1 MILIKNVRTLDGEAI
16 NVYLEG
22 STISRITPVEVVDSF
37 DGTVLDGAGKFIT
50 TPFWNMHTHAGMTL
64 LRGYGEGTKLMDWLE
79 NYIWPAESNLT
90 EDLVYHGTKLA
101 CLEMIKSGTVGF
113 MDMYWH
119 PKGAAKAVD
128 EMGIRAVIGAVVFDN
143 CDPTLVKSCQERVLE
158 EIESIRG
165 FNSGRIKPSVAPH
178 AIYTVS
184 STLLQWAY
192 QLADGTM
199 PYHIHL
205 SETEFE
211 VNQCLENHGMRP
223 TEYLES
229 LGVLGNNTYAA
240 HSCCLS
246 SNEIEIYAKH
256 GVKAVTNPVSNLKL
270 ASGKICPIV
279 DLQTSGVEVFIGTDG
294 CSSNNNLDLFEE
306 MKFTALLQKHS
317 CVDPTVLSPKEVLNM
332 ASKQPAKAM
341 GLDYGVEVG
350 CVADLMLLDFNVP
363 AGVPFTDLASNLV
376 YSLNGSI
383 VDSLI
388 CDGKIVM
395 RNRQIPNEK
404 QILKNAQDAADK
416 ILKLK

>member
-1 MILIKNVRTLDGEAI
+1 MILIKNVRTLSGEII
-16 NVYLEG
+16 NVYLSG
-22 STISRITPVEVVDSF
+22 SQISKVTPFQEVSDF
-37 DGTVLDGAGKFIT
+37 KGTVLEGDGKVIT

-64 LRGYGEGTKLMDWLE
+64 LRGYGEGTALMDWLE

-90 EDLVYHGTKLA
+90 EEMVYHGTKLA

-119 PKGAAKAVD
+119 PKGAARAVN
-128 EMGIRAVIGAVVFDN
+128 EMGMRAVIGAVVFDN
-143 CDPTLVKSCQERVLE
+143 QDPALMKPCQERVLQ
-158 EIESIRG
+158 EIEAIRS
-165 FNSGRIKPSVAPH
+165 FNSELIKPAIAPH

-184 STLLQWAY
+184 SELLQWAY
-192 QLADGTM
+192 NLADGNM

-211 VNQCLENHGMRP
+211 VNQCLEAHGVRP
-223 TEYLES
+223 TEYLEK
-229 LGVLGNNTYAA
+229 LGVLGRNTYAA
-240 HSCCLS
+240 HSCWLS
-246 SNEIEIYAKH
+246 SNEMDIYAKY

-279 DLQTSGVEVFIGTDG
+279 DLQATGVEVFIGTDG
-294 CSSNNNLDLFEE
+294 CASNNNLDMFEE
-306 MKFTALLQKHS
+306 MKFTALLQKHAV
-317 CVDPTVLSPKEVLNM
+317 VDPTVLTPKEVLDM
-332 ASKQPAKAM
+332 ASVQPAKAM
-341 GLDYGVEVG
+341 GLNYGIEEG
-350 CVADLMLLDFNVP
+350 CVADLMLLDINVP

-395 RNRQIPNEK
+395 KNRQIENEK
-404 QILKNAQDAADK
+404 QILKNAQDAANE
-416 ILKLK
+416 ILKQK

>member
-1 MILIKNVRTLDGEAI
+1 MILIQNVRKLNGEAI
-16 NVYLEG
+16 NVYLSG
-22 STISRITPVEVVDSF
+22 SKISKVTAFEEVTDF

-64 LRGYGEGTKLMDWLE
+64 LRGYGEGKKLMDWLE

-90 EDLVYHGTKLA
+90 EEMVYHGTKLA

-113 MDMYWH
+113 MDMYWY

-143 CDPTLVKSCQERVLE
+143 QDSNLTKSCQDRVLQEIE
-158 EIESIRG
+158 EIQY
-165 FNSGRIKPSVAPH
+165 FNSDRIKPAVAPH

-184 STLLQWAY
+184 SELLKWAY
-192 QLADGTM
+192 DLADGIM

-211 VNQCLENHGMRP
+211 VTQCLEAHGLRP
-223 TEYLES
+223 TEYLEK

-240 HSCCLS
+240 HSCWLS
-246 SNEIEIYAKH
+246 SNEMEIYAKY
-256 GVKAVTNPVSNLKL
+256 GVKAIANSVSNLKL

-279 DLQTSGVEVFIGTDG
+279 DLQSAGVEVFIGTDG
-294 CSSNNNLDLFEE
+294 CASNNNLDLFEE
-306 MKFTALLQKHS
+306 MKFTALLQKHK
-317 CVDPTVLSPKEVLNM
+317 CGDPTVLSPKEVLDM
-332 ASKQPAKAM
+332 VSVQPARAM
-341 GLDYGVEVG
+341 GLDYGVKAG
-350 CVADLMLLDFNVP
+350 CVADLMLLDLNVP

-383 VDSLI
+383 VDALI
-388 CDGKIVM
+388 CNGKIVM
-395 RNRQIPNEK
+395 KNRQVENEK
-404 QILKNAQDAADK
+404 QILLDAQNAANK
-416 ILKLK
+416 ILKQK